1 MLECLVHS
9 EGHYYEVWPCWR
21 MYVIV
26 VVDSEVS
33 YAPARSSFI
42 YSLLLLAVDQDVEL
56 SATPAP
62 RLLARHGNLLSVGLD
77 NVSEAL
83 SFLGF

>member
-1 MLECLVHS
+1 MLEDVI
-9 EGHYYEVWPCWR
+9 
-21 MYVIV
+21 IV

-33 YAPARSSFI
+33 YAPARSSVV
-42 YSLLLLAVDQDVEL
+42 YSLLPLPIDQDVEL

-62 RLLARHGNLLSVGLD
+62 CLLAHQGDLLSVGLD
-77 NVSEAL
+77 NVREAL